1 MTGNAFSPRRASWE
15 CCNWASR
22 AASRCCGRT
31 SRSSQPTPGPK
42 GSTRPWLPPGW
53 ASPAPAPSGSRRG
66 GLEHIQISIQDSD
79 PEVAERIAGVR
90 SVKHKEAAAAIVREL
105 GFAFTV
111 NVVLHRANL
120 DRIGSII
127 ELAADLG
134 ANRVEL
140 ANTQYY
146 GWDWKIVLR

>member
-1 MTGNAFSPRRASWE
+1 M
-15 CCNWASR
+15 
-22 AASRCCGRT
+22 
-31 SRSSQPTPGPK
+31 
-42 GSTRPWLPPGW
+42 
-53 ASPAPAPSGSRRG
+53 
-66 GLEHIQISIQDSD
+66 
-79 PEVAERIAGVR
+79 AERIAGVR

-127 ELAADLG
+127 DLAADLG
-134 ANRVEL
+134 ADRVEL

-146 GWDWKIVLR
+146 GWGLQNRAALMPTREQVERSREIAERAVQQYRGTDADHVCAAGLLRGVSEGVLRRLGEALPRGHSERECPAVPRRHRNHHAPV